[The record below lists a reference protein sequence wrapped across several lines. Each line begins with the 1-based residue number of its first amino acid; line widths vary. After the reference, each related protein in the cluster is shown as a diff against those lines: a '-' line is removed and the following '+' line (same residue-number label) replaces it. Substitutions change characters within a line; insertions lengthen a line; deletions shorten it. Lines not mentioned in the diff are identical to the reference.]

1 MLSVSLL
8 AVEPRPDILKVLI
21 QFCRNQSYRIQSLV
35 FLAPLFVSFCVTAE
49 EADLSNFLKT
59 PFRVEEKWTL
69 TLDGSN
75 ASSQIE
81 RTSRVH
87 NRLAFVDLEHWRV
100 KRDYPFV
107 QSSKEILT
115 EGTRIYRVTPSN
127 RKILS
132 RDHVS
137 SKIYE
142 EVILSP
148 WRLARE
154 WGMIDMKTSFE
165 DWMASLPKVSSP
177 MKNDRGDSL
186 EIKTSP
192 TSSNIQVMAS
202 GAIMQDGKTKVHIEL
217 TWELKDRGVVTA
229 SSLVA
234 SLVKE

>member
-1 MLSVSLL
+1 M
-8 AVEPRPDILKVLI
+8 
-21 QFCRNQSYRIQSLV
+21 
-35 FLAPLFVSFCVTAE
+35 FLASVFASCCVIAE
-49 EADLSNFLKT
+49 EADLSTFLKS

-69 TLDGSN
+69 TLDGSS

-87 NRLAFVDLEHWRV
+87 NRLAYLDQEHWRV
-100 KRDYPFV
+100 KRDFPFV
-107 QSSKEILT
+107 QSSKEILA
-115 EGTRIYRVTPSN
+115 EGPRIYRVTPSN

-132 RDHVS
+132 RDAVTP
-137 SKIYE
+137 KIYE

-165 DWMASLPKVSSP
+165 DWMASLPKLTSP
-177 MKNDRGDSL
+177 LKNDRGDSL
-186 EIKTSP
+186 EVKTKEN
-192 TSSNIQVMAS
+192 SSNLQVIAS
-202 GAIMQDGKTKVHIEL
+202 GSILQDGKTKVHIEL
-217 TWELKDRGVVTA
+217 TWELKDRGAVTA